1 MNPSHIKAYTRLAAV
16 YQKTH
21 REEDAIHICQEGLK
35 IDPNS
40 VELQALL
47 AKLQASHPTGP
58 SGIPSGIPSDP
69 AAAAA
74 TGAPS
79 NMGGFAS
86 MLNSIA
92 QDPSIRE
99 AAQGFANGDMGG
111 LSGLLNNPAISQ
123 M

>member
-1 MNPSHIKAYTRLAAV
+1 MNANHIKAYTRLAAV
-16 YQKTH
+16 YQRTN
-21 REEDAIHICQEGLK
+21 REAEALRICQEGLK
-35 IDPNS
+35 IEPNS

-47 AKLQASHPTGP
+47 AKLQPSHPTAATT
-58 SGIPSGIPSDP
+58 DP
-69 AAAAA
+69 TAAAA
-74 TGAPS
+74 TGALP

-86 MLNSIA
+86 MLNSMA

-99 AAQGFANGDMGG
+99 AAQEFANGDMSG

>member
-1 MNPSHIKAYTRLAAV
+1 M
-16 YQKTH
+16 
-21 REEDAIHICQEGLK
+21 EGHICSCWQDGWLPRWK
-35 IDPNS
+35 DCS
-40 VELQALL
+40 VAYCRRTTDRLRLR
-47 AKLQASHPTGP
+47 
-58 SGIPSGIPSDP
+58 IPSGIPSDP
-69 AAAAA
+69 AAAAAA

>member
-58 SGIPSGIPSDP
+58 SGIPSDP
-69 AAAAA
+69 AAAAAA

-86 MLNSIA
+86 MLNSMA

>member
-1 MNPSHIKAYTRLAAV
+1 MNANHIKAYTRLAAV
-16 YQKTH
+16 YQRTN
-21 REEDAIHICQEGLK
+21 REAEALRICQEGLK
-35 IDPNS
+35 IEPNS

-47 AKLQASHPTGP
+47 AKLQPSHPT
-58 SGIPSGIPSDP
+58 
-69 AAAAA
+69 AAAA
-74 TGAPS
+74 TGALP

-86 MLNSIA
+86 MLNSMA

-99 AAQGFANGDMGG
+99 AAQGFANGDMSG

>member
-16 YQKTH
+16 YQNTH
-21 REEDAIHICQEGLK
+21 REEDAVHICQEGLE

-47 AKLQASHPTGP
+47 AKLQPSHPTATAT
-58 SGIPSGIPSDP
+58 DP
-69 AAAAA
+69 TAAAA
-74 TGAPS
+74 TGALP

-86 MLNSIA
+86 MLNSMA

-99 AAQGFANGDMGG
+99 AAQGFANGDMSG